1 MPSVTLKKLGSAP
14 APGVAADALVR
25 RCEQRSASM
34 GRFFLHQPPP
44 GVPAQWLK
52 CRLFPI
58 LAPFSPFPH
67 VRNIFPPP
75 VSSEGSVLGRRPRC
89 SPSNFSQFYHLTTLH
104 PMRKYPSS
112 SVPPVRA
119 LVAYAIGRPVRQSS
133 FGGGGFF
140 DIVRPPG
147 GRLKFLQTIRVAR
160 PAPKTRSPTPSGQ
173 IRVNPTSGTLRNGWI
188 SGFDRQLQ
196 DPAPRASHLKPPH
209 SR

>member
-75 VSSEGSVLGRRPRC
+75 VSSEGSVVGRRPRC

-119 LVAYAIGRPVRQSS
+119 LVADASRR
-133 FGGGGFF
+133 FC

-147 GRLKFLQTIRVAR
+147 GRLNSLDSRPTMRSLP
-160 PAPKTRSPTPSGQ
+160 PAPTPANNGE
-173 IRVNPTSGTLRNGWI
+173 LR
-188 SGFDRQLQ
+188 
-196 DPAPRASHLKPPH
+196 
-209 SR
+209 